1 MFQRLMTRAT
11 VQRACLKWEGEA
23 PAEPGTTAVRR
34 TPDASSIECASGVRL
49 TKARIRLDASLALPK
64 RVRRDGASSP
74 RYSWTLFVC
83 LFAFLGTSNAAFAAD
98 WKFSIRL
105 DPAVRQSPFT
115 GRVYLF
121 FNGANNDEPRLG
133 PDWFHPEPF
142 VALDVE
148 RWNPAEPLSISPG
161 TARLL
166 SFPRPLADLDLMNSR
181 VQAVIRLN
189 PYEREVGTG
198 PGNGFSAQTA
208 AAPAASAPGI
218 DLLINQIVPEPVFK
232 NSDRCQEIIVRS
244 ELLSTFHGREVL
256 WKAAVQLPASYLT
269 DPERR
274 YPVILVVPGFGGDH
288 YNVAAAPPVQEQNER
303 GVEFIRVT
311 LNPSCARGH
320 HVFAD
325 SANNGPAGKSFVTEF
340 LPQLDQKFRTVAAPT
355 ARFLTGHSSGGW
367 STLWLQTTYPE
378 IFGGTWSTAPDSVD
392 FHDFQRVDIYQPSA
406 NLFRDEA
413 GNRRPLGR
421 NGATILLW
429 TDRFC
434 DMEHVLGYGGQ
445 MQSFEAV
452 FSPRGTDGAPLQIW
466 DRRTGA
472 INQSVAETWKRYDIR
487 LRLLLNWPQLAPQLA
502 GKLHVFMGAEDTF
515 YLEGAT
521 RRLKATL
528 TQLGSDAVVEIVPGK
543 NHFNL
548 FDEAIA
554 SRVRQE
560 MVTSFLKHHQP

>member
-1 MFQRLMTRAT
+1 MLNCQMIAVPLERNQAFARAFE
-11 VQRACLKWEGEA
+11 WG
-23 PAEPGTTAVRR
+23 
-34 TPDASSIECASGVRL
+34 
-49 TKARIRLDASLALPK
+49 RIFCTIAFCTLLNIT
-64 RVRRDGASSP
+64 GAS
-74 RYSWTLFVC
+74 
-83 LFAFLGTSNAAFAAD
+83 AAD

-105 DPAVRQSPFT
+105 APAVRQTPFT

-121 FNGANNDEPRLG
+121 FNGANNEEPREG

-148 RWNPAEPLSISPG
+148 NWIPAEPLNISPA

-166 SFPRPLADLDLMNSR
+166 SFPHPLADLDLKTSR
-181 VQAVIRLN
+181 VQAVVRLN
-189 PYEREVGTG
+189 PHERNVGTG

-208 AAPAASAPGI
+208 AAPAANSPGI
-218 DLLINQIVPEPVFK
+218 ELLVEQVVPETTFQ
-232 NSDRCQEIIVRS
+232 NSDRCRELVVRS
-244 ELLSTFHGREVL
+244 ALLSRFHGREVFM
-256 WKAAVQLPASYLT
+256 KGAVQFPASYST
-269 DPERR
+269 APDRR
-274 YPVILVVPGFGGDH
+274 YPVIIIVPGFGGTH
-288 YNVAAAPPVQEQNER
+288 YDVASAPPVQEQNER

-325 SANNGPAGKSFVTEF
+325 SANNGPVGSSLVAEF
-340 LPQLDQKFRTVAAPT
+340 LSQLDQDFRTVAVPS

-378 IFGGTWSTAPDSVD
+378 AFGGTWSTAPDSVD
-392 FHDFQRVDIYQPSA
+392 FQDFQRVNIYQPNA

-421 NGATILLW
+421 AGETILLW
-429 TDRFC
+429 SDRFC
-434 DMEHVLGYGGQ
+434 DMEQVLGYGGQ

-452 FSPRGTDGAPLQIW
+452 FSPRGEAGTPLQIW

-472 INQSVAETWKRYDIR
+472 INQAVAETWKRYDIR
-487 LRLLLNWPQLAPQLA
+487 LRLLLNWPHIAPHLA

-515 YLEGAT
+515 YLDGAT
-521 RRLKATL
+521 RRLKSTL
-528 TQLGSDAVVEIVPGK
+528 AELGSDAVVEILPGK

-548 FDEAIA
+548 FADGLAARI
-554 SRVRQE
+554 RKE
-560 MVTSFLKHHQP
+560 MVAAFLKHHQP